1 MRSATSLEPVP
12 PACTV
17 PNEVFLSHSSKDRA
31 FAERLVEV
39 LRRHRIPVW
48 YSKTDILG
56 SQQWHDEIGRAL
68 ERCDWF
74 IVVLSPDALDSM
86 WVRRELV
93 YCLQENRFEGRIAPL
108 LHRSCN
114 YRKLLDPSP
123 DTKDRL
129 HRRIRGRLPRVAWNL
144 GRRIRPAWPVIA
156 RTADLS
162 RLGQRSRNPCE
173 TLDICRHTERGY
185 RPSTKSTGPDQ
196 NAAVTAKRT
205 TRPVPGR
212 YRPGGRLRTMS
223 RSGSSRGGNSVSP
236 GGMPFCCSR

>member
-1 MRSATSLEPVP
+1 MRSATSLEPAP

-17 PNEVFLSHSSKDRA
+17 PNEVFLSHSSRDRA

-86 WVRRELV
+86 WVRRELL
-93 YCLQENRFEGRIAPL
+93 YCLQENRFEGRIVPL

-114 YRKLLDPSP
+114 YRKLSW
-123 DTKDRL
+123 T
-129 HRRIRGRLPRVAWNL
+129 LPQIQKIDFTGGFEG
-144 GRRIRPAWPVIA
+144 GRRE
-156 RTADLS
+156 L
-162 RLGQRSRNPCE
+162 LG
-173 TLDICRHTERGY
+173 IWGVGY
-185 RPSTKSTGPDQ
+185 AP
-196 NAAVTAKRT
+196 
-205 TRPVPGR
+205 PGR
-212 YRPGGRLRTMS
+212 
-223 RSGSSRGGNSVSP
+223 SS
-236 GGMPFCCSR
+236 